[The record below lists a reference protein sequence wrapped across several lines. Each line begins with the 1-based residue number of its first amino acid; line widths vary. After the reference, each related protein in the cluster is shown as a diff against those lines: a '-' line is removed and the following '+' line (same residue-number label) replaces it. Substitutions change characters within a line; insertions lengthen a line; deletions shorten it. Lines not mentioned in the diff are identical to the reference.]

1 MLAPVTHVLPFTTI
15 QRERSLPVPGRVLV
29 RQGQRVDPSDAV
41 AEATLTPEHLVLDI
55 AKGLALPRDRAD
67 EQIQRKAGEQVS
79 EGDVLA
85 GPVGITRRV
94 VRAPRAGRVL
104 IAGNGQMLLQV
115 ESRPFQLRA
124 GIPGIVVGLIL
135 ERGVVIENKG
145 ALVQGVWGNG
155 RIDYGSLHVLA
166 SRPDHALSPDQLDAS
181 LRGAVVFA
189 GYCDQAEV
197 LKTAAEAP
205 LKGLI
210 LSSMASALIPVAARM
225 PYPIVLIE
233 GFGLLPMNS
242 AAFNLL
248 VSNDRRE
255 VALNAEPWDRFTNRR
270 PEVFVPLA
278 GESRPAEESP
288 PTPLDKGGEE
298 PRGRLGKR
306 GGESPPTP
314 LDKGGAESHRATL
327 SVAAHFGKRGEESP
341 PAPFGK
347 RGEESPP
354 APLDKG
360 GAEPRG
366 RLGKGGEEIVEF
378 AVDQRVRVVRA
389 PHKSQ
394 IGTIAN
400 LLPGTQVF
408 PSGVQGQAAEVRLE
422 DGNKAILPL
431 ANLEV
436 LV

>member
-270 PEVFVPLA
+270 PEVFIPLPA

-306 GGESPPTP
+306 GGESPPARF
-314 LDKGGAESHRATL
+314 DKGGAESHRATL
-327 SVAAHFGKRGEESP
+327 SVAARFG
-341 PAPFGK
+341 
-347 RGEESPP
+347 
-354 APLDKG
+354 KG

-422 DGNKAILPL
+422 DGNKVILPL

>member
-255 VALNAEPWDRFTNRR
+255 VALNAEPWDRFANRR
-270 PEVFVPLA
+270 PEVFIPRQA

-298 PRGRLGKR
+298 AGSQESSWAGWAGRPGRSSLFIVSCRRG
-306 GGESPPTP
+306 
-314 LDKGGAESHRATL
+314 
-327 SVAAHFGKRGEESP
+327 
-341 PAPFGK
+341 
-347 RGEESPP
+347 
-354 APLDKG
+354 
-360 GAEPRG
+360 
-366 RLGKGGEEIVEF
+366 
-378 AVDQRVRVVRA
+378 
-389 PHKSQ
+389 
-394 IGTIAN
+394 
-400 LLPGTQVF
+400 
-408 PSGVQGQAAEVRLE
+408 
-422 DGNKAILPL
+422 
-431 ANLEV
+431 
-436 LV
+436 

>member
-104 IAGNGQMLLQV
+104 IAGNGQILLQV

-306 GGESPPTP
+306 GGESPPAP
-314 LDKGGAESHRATL
+314 LDKGGAEP
-327 SVAAHFGKRGEESP
+327 RGRL
-341 PAPFGK
+341 GK

-422 DGNKAILPL
+422 DGNKVILPL

>member
-1 MLAPVTHVLPFTTI
+1 
-15 QRERSLPVPGRVLV
+15 VLV
-29 RQGQRVDPSDAV
+29 RRGQRVDPSDAV

-55 AKGLALPRDRAD
+55 AKGLALSRDRAD

-124 GIPGIVVGLIL
+124 GIPGVVVGLIL

-166 SRPDHALSPDQLDAS
+166 SRPDHDLSPDQLDAS

-197 LKTAAEAP
+197 LKKAAEAP

-210 LSSMASALIPVAARM
+210 LSSMASALIPVAMRM
-225 PYPIVLIE
+225 PYPIVVIE

-248 VSNDRRE
+248 TGSDRRE
-255 VALNAEPWDRFTNRR
+255 VALNAEPWDRYANRR
-270 PEVFVPLA
+270 PEVFIPM
-278 GESRPAEESP
+278 GGGPPPTPPERGGEESP

-298 PRGRLGKR
+298 ARPSRFGKR
-306 GGESPPTP
+306 GGELPPTP
-314 LDKGGAESHRATL
+314 LDKGGGESRPATL
-327 SVAAHFGKRGEESP
+327 SVAA
-341 PAPFGK
+341 
-347 RGEESPP
+347 
-354 APLDKG
+354 
-360 GAEPRG
+360 

-394 IGTIAN
+394 IGTIAR
-400 LLPGTQVF
+400 LLPGMQVF
-408 PSGVQGQAAEVRLE
+408 PSGVQGRAAEVRLE

>member
-1 MLAPVTHVLPFTTI
+1 
-15 QRERSLPVPGRVLV
+15 VLV
-29 RQGQRVDPSDAV
+29 RRGQRVDPSDAV

-55 AKGLALPRDRAD
+55 AKGLALSRDRAD

-124 GIPGIVVGLIL
+124 GIPGVVVGLIL

-166 SRPDHALSPDQLDAS
+166 SRPDHDLSPDQLDAS

-197 LKTAAEAP
+197 LKKAAEAP

-210 LSSMASALIPVAARM
+210 LSSMASALIPVAMRM
-225 PYPIVLIE
+225 PYPIVVIE

-248 VSNDRRE
+248 TGSDRRE
-255 VALNAEPWDRFTNRR
+255 VALNAEAWDRYANRR
-270 PEVFVPLA
+270 PEVFIPM
-278 GESRPAEESP
+278 GGGPPPTPPERGGEESP

-298 PRGRLGKR
+298 ARPSRIGKW
-306 GGESPPTP
+306 GGELPPTP
-314 LDKGGAESHRATL
+314 LDKGGGESRPATL
-327 SVAAHFGKRGEESP
+327 SVAA
-341 PAPFGK
+341 
-347 RGEESPP
+347 
-354 APLDKG
+354 
-360 GAEPRG
+360 

-394 IGTIAN
+394 IGTIAR
-400 LLPGTQVF
+400 LLPGMQVF
-408 PSGVQGQAAEVRLE
+408 PSGVQGRAAEVRLE

>member
-1 MLAPVTHVLPFTTI
+1 
-15 QRERSLPVPGRVLV
+15 VLV

-270 PEVFVPLA
+270 PEVFIPLPA

-306 GGESPPTP
+306 GGESP
-314 LDKGGAESHRATL
+314 RATL
-327 SVAAHFGKRGEESP
+327 SVAAR
-341 PAPFGK
+341 FGK

-422 DGNKAILPL
+422 DGNKVILPL

>member
-1 MLAPVTHVLPFTTI
+1 MIAPVTHILPFTTI
-15 QRERSLPVPGRVLV
+15 QRERSLPLPGRVLV
-29 RQGQRVDPSDAV
+29 RRGQRVDPSDAV

-55 AKGLALPRDRAD
+55 AKGLALSRDRAD

-124 GIPGIVVGLIL
+124 GIPGVVVGLIL

-166 SRPDHALSPDQLDAS
+166 SRPDHDLSPDQLDAS

-197 LKTAAEAP
+197 LKKAAEAP

-210 LSSMASALIPVAARM
+210 LSSMASALIPVAMRM
-225 PYPIVLIE
+225 PYPIVVIE

-248 VSNDRRE
+248 TGSDRRE
-255 VALNAEPWDRFTNRR
+255 VALNAEAWDRYANRR
-270 PEVFVPLA
+270 PEVFIPM
-278 GESRPAEESP
+278 GGGPPPTPPERGGEESP
-288 PTPLDKGGEE
+288 PTPLDKGG
-298 PRGRLGKR
+298 
-306 GGESPPTP
+306 GESRP
-314 LDKGGAESHRATL
+314 ATL
-327 SVAAHFGKRGEESP
+327 SVAA
-341 PAPFGK
+341 
-347 RGEESPP
+347 
-354 APLDKG
+354 
-360 GAEPRG
+360 

-394 IGTIAN
+394 IGTIAR
-400 LLPGTQVF
+400 LLPGMQVF
-408 PSGVQGQAAEVRLE
+408 PSGVQGRAAEVRLE

>member
-166 SRPDHALSPDQLDAS
+166 SRPDHALSPDQVDAS

-270 PEVFVPLA
+270 PEVFIPRPA

-288 PTPLDKGGEE
+288 PTPLDKGGA
-298 PRGRLGKR
+298 
-306 GGESPPTP
+306 ESPPTA
-314 LDKGGAESHRATL
+314 LTKGGAESHRATL
-327 SVAAHFGKRGEESP
+327 SVAAR
-341 PAPFGK
+341 FGK

-422 DGNKAILPL
+422 DGNKVILPL